1 MNKVTVQQFKEIVQ
15 KLTPEPPQ
23 QRMEG
28 LYDVLFSYE
37 DEYYLMVTVN
47 KATGKVSNFYW
58 QIIHD
63 DSETFTDLFR
73 AKQQSYQKLADLAE
87 SACMNL

>member
-1 MNKVTVQQFKEIVQ
+1 MYKVTVQQFKKITQ
-15 KLTPEPPQ
+15 KLMPESPQ
-23 QRMEG
+23 ECVEG

-37 DEYYLMVTVN
+37 GEYYLMVTVN

-63 DSETFTDLFR
+63 DSETFTDLFK
-73 AKQQSYQKLADLAE
+73 AKQESYQKLANLAE